1 MRIKFPPGAKLIN
14 DPQEEEAQTARY
26 TLDQA
31 SGTVGSRV
39 AC

>member
-1 MRIKFPPGAKLIN
+1 MRIKFPPEAKLIN
-14 DPQEEEAQTARY
+14 DPQEEEAQTACY